1 MTNFQKCE
9 KCGCKIEKYEFI
21 KNENDLSKYGWW
33 IEKFSREIHSK
44 NKCEIFVKSKRFHKS
59 RIRTNIANWFIN
71 HNSIY
76 VNPVSLRN
84 FFLASTGNL
93 RTLPDFL
100 IVGVAK
106 SGTTSMYNYLIE
118 HPTIHPINIEK
129 EYRYPLKKEVRF
141 FDRYYN
147 LGTRWYKAHFP
158 LKFSKFVQKN
168 LKKNSF
174 LTGESTPAY
183 FHNPLVP
190 KRVKQLLP
198 KVKLI
203 FLLRNPIERAFSHYK
218 HNKKLNFENL
228 TFEEAI
234 KIESKRLEDINDTKL
249 IITSPLTGSRIGHT
263 LGNFKKIIETATK
276 EIILVGYV
284 FVNIKGQMDP
294 IVESL
299 LSATSRG
306 VSVKI
311 FFQKGASIKSLNSV
325 WKGKPSSEVPELYI
339 FDDKKKKN
347 KGVLHA
353 KALIKDD
360 DTILVTSANLTGS
373 AMEKNLEFGISST
386 SLITLIL
393 KLFALSI
400 IKSKL
405 DVLKDHIIIPLP
417 GS

>member
-234 KIESKRLEDINDTKL
+234 KIESKRLEGEKTKTITDKNYFSFPTQLFSYLNSGIYIEHLNNWLNEFDREQIL
-249 IITSPLTGSRIGHT
+249 IINSDDFFNQPKDVM
-263 LGNFKKIIETATK
+263 KKTYEFLNVDFFDLSKYEIFNPGVQK
-276 EIILVGYV
+276 EISNEMRNYLRDFYKPHNEKLYK
-284 FVNIKGQMDP
+284 F
-294 IVESL
+294 
-299 LSATSRG
+299 
-306 VSVKI
+306 
-311 FFQKGASIKSLNSV
+311 LNLNFNWS
-325 WKGKPSSEVPELYI
+325 
-339 FDDKKKKN
+339 
-347 KGVLHA
+347 
-353 KALIKDD
+353 
-360 DTILVTSANLTGS
+360 
-373 AMEKNLEFGISST
+373 
-386 SLITLIL
+386 
-393 KLFALSI
+393 
-400 IKSKL
+400 
-405 DVLKDHIIIPLP
+405 
-417 GS
+417 